1 MSLEDKIDLIA
12 AVLAAGVV
20 AGTAKS
26 SLLPASVAGVF
37 RNIRKELLEK
47 GFDVPKKVPANPPE
61 AAGTPPVPSK
71 KPRPSKAGSI
81 NQLTGSEM
89 GNWLKPR

>member
-1 MSLEDKIDLIA
+1 MSPEDKIDLIA

-26 SLLPASVAGVF
+26 PLPASVAGVF

-47 GFDVPKKVPANPPE
+47 GFDVPKKVPANLPE

>member
-1 MSLEDKIDLIA
+1 MSPEDKIDLIA

-26 SLLPASVAGVF
+26 PLPASVAGVF

-47 GFDVPKKVPANPPE
+47 GFDEPKRVPGNPPE
-61 AAGTPPVPSK
+61 ATGTSSETPK
-71 KPRPSKAGSI
+71 KPKTSKSEKI
-81 NQLTGSEM
+81 NPFTGKKK
-89 GNWLKPR
+89 GDWLK